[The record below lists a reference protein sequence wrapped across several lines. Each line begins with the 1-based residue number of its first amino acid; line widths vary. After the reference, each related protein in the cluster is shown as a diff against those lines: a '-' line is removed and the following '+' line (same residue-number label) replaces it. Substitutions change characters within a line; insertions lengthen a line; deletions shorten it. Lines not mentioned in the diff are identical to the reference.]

1 MCVCSV
7 FLYCGGTWDSVLQL
21 LYSIQLQ
28 TKSYVHSGSFSFPP
42 EKTLILKLLCYHSIR
57 FPELAL
63 WIYPKPHSKGP

>member
-7 FLYCGGTWDSVLQL
+7 FLYCRGTWDSVLQL